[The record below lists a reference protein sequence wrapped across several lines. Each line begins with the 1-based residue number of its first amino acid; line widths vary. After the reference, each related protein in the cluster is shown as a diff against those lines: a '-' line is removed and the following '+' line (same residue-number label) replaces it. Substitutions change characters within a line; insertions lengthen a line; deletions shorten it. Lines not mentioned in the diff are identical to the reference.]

1 MTWNL
6 RDHRAK
12 VKQFRKSSQCSHS
25 VWHGVFMTTD
35 HSLKVKQFRKSS
47 QHSHSVR
54 HGVFVTTDHS
64 ESWHGQE
71 AEVDLVGFRR
81 LSVQT
86 MKIHNSPCG
95 QFKPVLSAWVELTL
109 SLPRCYLKMTNK
121 SVRCQILKPF
131 FLSFLHQ
138 QLKRFSSKCTLLKL
152 NYSCTGWENTLFAG
166 MCMHFSTWKFYR
178 LGQWGG

>member
-1 MTWNL
+1 
-6 RDHRAK
+6 
-12 VKQFRKSSQCSHS
+12 
-25 VWHGVFMTTD
+25 MTTD

-47 QHSHSVR
+47 QHSHSVW

-71 AEVDLVGFRR
+71 AEVDLVGFRC

-131 FLSFLHQ
+131 FLSFFASAIERIFIKMHTVET
-138 QLKRFSSKCTLLKL
+138 QLLLYRMGKYAVCRHVHALFNLEILQAGAVRGLNSLVFKSLSSAVHSLSPSPT
-152 NYSCTGWENTLFAG
+152 
-166 MCMHFSTWKFYR
+166 
-178 LGQWGG
+178 

>member
-1 MTWNL
+1 MHITHISLQITHTWPLNVPSAFL
-6 RDHRAK
+6 S
-12 VKQFRKSSQCSHS
+12 FSP
-25 VWHGVFMTTD
+25 
-35 HSLKVKQFRKSS
+35 SLKVKQFRKSS
-47 QHSHSVR
+47 QHSHSVW
-54 HGVFVTTDHS
+54 HGVFMTTDHS

-131 FLSFLHQ
+131 FFFLFCISNWKDFHQ
-138 QLKRFSSKCTLLKL
+138 NAHCWNSITLVQDGKIHCLQACACTFQPG
-152 NYSCTGWENTLFAG
+152 NFTG
-166 MCMHFSTWKFYR
+166 
-178 LGQWGG
+178 